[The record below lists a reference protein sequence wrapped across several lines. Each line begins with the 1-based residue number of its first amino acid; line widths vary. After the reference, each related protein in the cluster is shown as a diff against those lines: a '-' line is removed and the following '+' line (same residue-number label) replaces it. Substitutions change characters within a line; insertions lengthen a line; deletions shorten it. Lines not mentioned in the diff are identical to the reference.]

1 MKFAMQV
8 AHVMKSVMKVATQV
22 KFTMQ
27 SSKWIE
33 IWRMK
38 SPKELGTEIYICG
51 MSGPKVANEI
61 ICPREV
67 WNEIT
72 STTEV
77 WNEMESVV

>member
-1 MKFAMQV
+1 
-8 AHVMKSVMKVATQV
+8 
-22 KFTMQ
+22 
-27 SSKWIE
+27 
-33 IWRMK
+33 MK
-38 SPKELGTEIYICG
+38 SPKELGTKIYICG

-61 ICPREV
+61 VCPLEV

>member
-1 MKFAMQV
+1 
-8 AHVMKSVMKVATQV
+8 
-22 KFTMQ
+22 
-27 SSKWIE
+27 
-33 IWRMK
+33 MK
-38 SPKELGTEIYICG
+38 SPKELETEIYIFA

-61 ICPREV
+61 ICPLEV